1 MTSRIPSRQTL
12 AGFGDVLIRV
22 PMDGEGNATIEN
34 NLFVGGDS
42 RIIGKS
48 SVGGNLTVSGNLN
61 AKSNSAI
68 TGTLD
73 VGATGHFRNNLVVD
87 GELDVANLIISG
99 SEVIDGNLTVKGDV
113 RATSFTTGVP
123 GIPGGNIT
131 CVSPGKFVGDG
142 SGLTN
147 LPIIPPIPAGGAFSF
162 TSTSVPF
169 PLVNRMNP
177 LSEIIPYYVQIPCE
191 MYGKPPGLYFWKTSS
206 NIEAQLLFNSA
217 SGYVFWDG
225 TKVSG
230 HTTWSLTQD
239 DPIDNPFY
247 SLTWSYLFSASLTG
261 FYVQIESSNSSV
273 AGLTSTYTVTFY
285 LIAPISS

>member
-22 PMDGEGNATIEN
+22 PMDGEGNATVEN
-34 NLFVGGDS
+34 NL
-42 RIIGKS
+42 
-48 SVGGNLTVSGNLN
+48 SVGGNTLL
-61 AKSNSAI
+61 KK
-68 TGTLD
+68 TLD
-73 VGATGHFRNNLVVD
+73 VGATGHFRGDVIID
-87 GELDVANLIISG
+87 GELDVANLVISG
-99 SEVIDGNLTVKGDV
+99 SELIDGSLTVKGDV
-113 RATSFTTGVP
+113 RATSFTTGVT
-123 GIPGGNIT
+123 GLTGGNIT
-131 CVSPGKFVGDG
+131 CVAPGRFVGDG

-147 LPIIPPIPAGGAFSF
+147 LPVAPPIPITGAFSF
-162 TSTSVPF
+162 TSTGIPL

-177 LSEIIPYYVQIPCE
+177 ESIEIVPFYVQIPCE
-191 MYGKPPGLYFWKTSS
+191 MFGKPPGLYFWKTST
-206 NIEAQLLFNSA
+206 NILLQQLFNSA

-239 DPIDNPFY
+239 DPISNPFY
-247 SLTWSYLFSASLTG
+247 SLTWSYLFSTSLTG
-261 FYVQIESSNSSV
+261 FYVQIESSNGSV